1 MWGKKMKKVLL
12 FEIISMFICCGAY
25 AYDNNV
31 ISKLAPYAN
40 YSVWK
45 NKEVSFS
52 ETLQEFDIR
61 SVDYT
66 NKDLSKYSAEN
77 ISFDSGTL
85 FPLDT
90 NKWPANFNPYQIMET
105 HKNPGLNVRNLH
117 AQGIDGTGMSMA
129 IIDQPLSPHNE
140 YNDNLVHYEEFL
152 VYSGQPGSMHGPAV
166 ASIAVGKTVGVAP
179 KAKLYYFAADLADGK
194 FENDETKSRTS
205 KYYAVALDKI
215 IEINK
220 TLPDNEKIVVV
231 SVSAAPGWSRD
242 PEIWEKALEKAKQAG
257 IFVTTTQLE
266 QEYGLRDNGVYR
278 FVSQEPDNF
287 ESYRQTNWQSGRNIP
302 IETQRNTLCF
312 PMDHRTTAAPN
323 GINDYVHYASGGWS
337 WMKPFEAGVYVLA
350 KQVKPDITPEEF
362 FKVGLETGY
371 YSETAKCILVNPVEL
386 IQKLKQ

>member
-1 MWGKKMKKVLL
+1 MKKILL
-12 FEIISMFICCGAY
+12 SEIISIFVCCGAY

-40 YSVWK
+40 YSWFR
-45 NKEVSFS
+45 NKELSYS
-52 ETLQEFDIR
+52 EKEQELDIR
-61 SVDYT
+61 SIDCT
-66 NKDLSKYSAEN
+66 NKNLSQYNSEQ
-77 ISFDSGTL
+77 IRFDNGTI
-85 FPLDT
+85 FPTDIT
-90 NKWPANFNPYQIMET
+90 KWPANFNPYSIMEK
-105 HKNPGLNVRNLH
+105 HKNPGLNVRKLH
-117 AQGIDGTGMSMA
+117 EMGIDGTGMSMA

-152 VYSGQPGSMHGPAV
+152 LRKPTEAEMHGSAV
-166 ASIAVGKTVGVAP
+166 SSIAVGKTVGVAP
-179 KAKLYYFAADLADGK
+179 KAKLYYFAADLVDAK
-194 FENDETKSRTS
+194 FENDETKRRTS
-205 KYYAVALDKI
+205 KYYAAALDKI

-231 SVSAAPGWSRD
+231 SVSAMPSWTRD

-257 IFVTTTQLE
+257 IFVTTTGLE

-278 FVSQEPDNF
+278 FVLQDPDNF
-287 ESYRQTNWQSGRNIP
+287 ESYRQTNWQIGRELP
-302 IETQRNTLCF
+302 IDIQKNTLCF

-323 GINDYVHYASGGWS
+323 GINDYVHYADGGWS

-371 YSETAKCILVNPVEL
+371 YSETAKCVLVNPIEL
-386 IQKLKQ
+386 IKNLKQ

>member
-1 MWGKKMKKVLL
+1 MKKALL
-12 FEIISMFICCGAY
+12 ISGLTTVFSCCGAY

-40 YSVWK
+40 YSFMQ
-45 NKEVSFS
+45 NKEPTLSQ
-52 ETLQEFDIR
+52 ETQDLDIR
-61 SVDYT
+61 SVNCA
-66 NKDLSKYSAEN
+66 NKDLSKYTSEQ
-77 ISFDSGTL
+77 ISFDNGTV
-85 FPLDT
+85 FPKNTSKL
-90 NKWPANFNPYQIMET
+90 PADFNANTIMEK
-105 HKNPGLNVRNLH
+105 HKNPGLNLH
-117 AQGIDGTGMSMA
+117 KLHEQGIDGSGVSMA

-140 YNDNLVHYEEFL
+140 YNDNLAHYEEFL
-152 VYSGQPGSMHGPAV
+152 VYKGQSGSMHGSAV
-166 ASIAVGKTVGVAP
+166 SSIAVGKTVGVAP

-205 KYYAVALDKI
+205 KYNAAALDKI

-231 SVSAAPGWSRD
+231 SVSASPSWSRD

-257 IFVTTTQLE
+257 IFVTTTRLE

-287 ESYRQTNWQSGRNIP
+287 ESYRQTNWQTGRELP
-302 IETQRNTLCF
+302 IDVQKNTLCF

-323 GINDYVHYASGGWS
+323 GINDYVHYANGGWS

-362 FKVGLETGY
+362 FKVGLETGT
-371 YSETAKCILVNPVEL
+371 YSEKAKCVLVNPVEL